1 MSFVSRVKNIFSKKE
16 PASYSYNYNYYTSA
30 YRPGETSQYFVGER
44 SIINALYARMALDV
58 ASVKIKHVKV
68 DTQTERYEKT
78 ITDDL
83 NDILSLRAN
92 KDQTSKEYILDIC
105 EKMFKYGYV
114 AGIPYE
120 FKESDPDTMVGM
132 RTGIIKDWFPDQV
145 LVDLYDDR
153 NGSHKSIKFNKDEIC
168 IFVNPL
174 YSIMNEPNSTLQRLM
189 TKLSML
195 DMIDDKALS
204 GKLDI
209 IVSLPYLARTD
220 VQQKQAEKRLKSI
233 ENQLVNSPYGIAYI
247 DSSEHITQL
256 NRPAENNLLSQIQYL
271 TETLYNQ
278 LGVTKAIF
286 EGTADESQMV
296 NYYNR
301 TIEPFLNA
309 IIDEMNIKLLTK
321 TARTQGQRIMFFN
334 DMMKL
339 SPISSTADIAD
350 KLVSK
355 EILTRNEVRARL
367 GYAPSDDA
375 NADKLINPNINVR
388 ADENKLINS
397 EKEEKNQNEY

>member
-1 MSFVSRVKNIFSKKE
+1 
-16 PASYSYNYNYYTSA
+16 
-30 YRPGETSQYFVGER
+30 
-44 SIINALYARMALDV
+44 
-58 ASVKIKHVKV
+58 
-68 DTQTERYEKT
+68 
-78 ITDDL
+78 
-83 NDILSLRAN
+83 
-92 KDQTSKEYILDIC
+92 
-105 EKMFKYGYV
+105 
-114 AGIPYE
+114 
-120 FKESDPDTMVGM
+120 
-132 RTGIIKDWFPDQV
+132 
-145 LVDLYDDR
+145 
-153 NGSHKSIKFNKDEIC
+153 
-168 IFVNPL
+168 
-174 YSIMNEPNSTLQRLM
+174 
-189 TKLSML
+189 ML